1 MNSKHVF
8 LDSKKRGKVNRLVQT
23 FSTCSFL
30 APVSPG
36 RVPPADPK
44 RAAPPDSSQ
53 LCSSKD
59 SPSPS
64 CSVLTR
70 TSRLPSLSC
79 PLGKPYSSP
88 LLAEISFCQ
97 LHTRCVSLFMFFIK
111 SKLVDFFHLLLKQSC
126 RRCSS
131 LVAALVRDMVATFG
145 KCSETRL
152 LPTIVLHCYSVIPT
166 IGHLTTAGRALP
178 MDWLSSVALQSLH
191 VAEHTVLKH
200 TLC

>member
-1 MNSKHVF
+1 MSK
-8 LDSKKRGKVNRLVQT
+8 T

-30 APVSPG
+30 TPVSPESPWIPG
-36 RVPPADPK
+36 ESLLQILSCPPCHP
-44 RAAPPDSSQ
+44 
-53 LCSSKD
+53 C
-59 SPSPS
+59 PSLPLF
-64 CSVLTR
+64 SVLTR

-97 LHTRCVSLFMFFIK
+97 LHTRCISLFMFFIK

-152 LPTIVLHCYSVIPT
+152 LPTIVLQCYSVIPT

>member
-36 RVPPADPK
+36 RVPPVDPK

-79 PLGKPYSSP
+79 PHGTPSSSP
-88 LLAEISFCQ
+88 LLAHSSPLANCTKYLSLSASFLQ
-97 LHTRCVSLFMFFIK
+97 ADLVLIFLQMFFI
-111 SKLVDFFHLLLKQSC
+111 FRCQC
-126 RRCSS
+126 CSS
-131 LVAALVRDMVATFG
+131 LAAIAAAETWLLHLANVPKRD
-145 KCSETRL
+145 
-152 LPTIVLHCYSVIPT
+152 CYHPSNRRT
-166 IGHLTTAGRALP
+166 CDHRWTG
-178 MDWLSSVALQSLH
+178 
-191 VAEHTVLKH
+191 
-200 TLC
+200 

>member
-1 MNSKHVF
+1 MAA
-8 LDSKKRGKVNRLVQT
+8 KKRNEGKHGCLKLFPPAPFLHKSHQSLPGSQENPSSR
-23 FSTCSFL
+23 FS
-30 APVSPG
+30 PVSPCHPCPG
-36 RVPPADPK
+36 PTPCTPLPLFA
-44 RAAPPDSSQ
+44 
-53 LCSSKD
+53 
-59 SPSPS
+59 
-64 CSVLTR
+64 VLTR

>member
-1 MNSKHVF
+1 MPPMP
-8 LDSKKRGKVNRLVQT
+8 L
-23 FSTCSFL
+23 
-30 APVSPG
+30 SP
-36 RVPPADPK
+36 PLP
-44 RAAPPDSSQ
+44 
-53 LCSSKD
+53 LF
-59 SPSPS
+59 
-64 CSVLTR
+64 SVLTR

-97 LHTRCVSLFMFFIK
+97 LHTRCVSLYVLHQIK
-111 SKLVDFFHLLLKQSC
+111 TCGFFHLLLKQSC

-152 LPTIVLHCYSVIPT
+152 LPTIVLQCYSVIPT

-200 TLC
+200 TLS